1 MSSNKLYSQKL
12 KEYFLSQ
19 NYSEEEAEVISK
31 LPHVTCEKFIQL
43 EQVKKLDE
51 IIKVLNKPQRV
62 FASKPKFNRS
72 N

>member
-19 NYSEEEAEVISK
+19 NYTDEEAETISK
-31 LPHVTCEKFIQL
+31 APHVTCEKFVQL
-43 EQVKKLDE
+43 EQVKKMDE
-51 IIKVLNKPQRV
+51 LIKVLNKPQ
-62 FASKPKFNRS
+62 S